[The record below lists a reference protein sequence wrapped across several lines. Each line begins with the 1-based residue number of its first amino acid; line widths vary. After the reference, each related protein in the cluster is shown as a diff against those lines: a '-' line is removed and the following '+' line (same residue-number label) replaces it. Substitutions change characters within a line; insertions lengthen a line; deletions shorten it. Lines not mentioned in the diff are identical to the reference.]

1 MRAMVAKET
10 LALAGAA
17 LTAMALLYGLLG
29 LFAAGGD
36 LSPRTMFGL
45 NALMTAIP
53 LGLVGLLLT
62 WVARRLG
69 ARIEQWMGL
78 IYLLGWVGVA
88 GAVLLLG
95 FLLYIRVYVS

>member
-1 MRAMVAKET
+1 MVAKET

-17 LTAMALLYGLLG
+17 LTAMALLCGLLG

-36 LSPRTMFGL
+36 LSPRTAFGGY
-45 NALMTAIP
+45 ALLTAIP

-62 WVARRLG
+62 WLAGRSG

-95 FLLYIRVYVS
+95 LLLYIRVYVS